1 MKKILEKIGHLFSRP
16 KMAAKAAIDLEVL
29 ANLELA
35 QSFNH
40 PVYLHFNKKNTELTS
55 FTANITSITERQ
67 VVTKDIV
74 SNQIRIILL
83 SKVKK
88 VSFVPESV
96 KTAMIDKKNS

>member
-40 PVYLHFNKKNTELTS
+40 PVYLHFNKKKYRINELYSQYNQYHRATS
-55 FTANITSITERQ
+55 RDKRYRVQ
-67 VVTKDIV
+67 
-74 SNQIRIILL
+74 SNSDYLI
-83 SKVKK
+83 K
-88 VSFVPESV
+88 
-96 KTAMIDKKNS
+96 

>member
-1 MKKILEKIGHLFSRP
+1 MKEILEKIGHFFPRP
-16 KMAAKAAIDLEVL
+16 TIGAKTVIDLEVL

-55 FTANITSITERQ
+55 FAANIVNITERQ
-67 VVTKDIV
+67 VVTKDIG

-83 SKVKK
+83 NKIKK

-96 KTAMIDKKNS
+96 RTAMIDKKNA

>member
-1 MKKILEKIGHLFSRP
+1 MKKILKRIGHFFSISKP
-16 KMAAKAAIDLEVL
+16 KTNHEIDSEVL

-35 QSFNH
+35 QAFNH
-40 PVYLHFNKKNTELTS
+40 PVYLHFSKNNTELTS
-55 FTANITSITERQ
+55 FAAHITSITERQ
-67 VVTKDIV
+67 VVTKDIT

-96 KTAMIDKKNS
+96 KTTMIDRKNA

>member
-16 KMAAKAAIDLEVL
+16 KIAAKAAIDLEVL

-55 FTANITSITERQ
+55 FAANIVNITERQ
-67 VVTKDIV
+67 VVTKDIG

-83 SKVKK
+83 NKIKK

-96 KTAMIDKKNS
+96 RTAMVDQKNA